1 MTSATL
7 GEHIAMLNAA
17 NLKPGEAEELGQ
29 FFALDLGQR
38 EDYGWR
44 RSEVAT
50 RLGLNPA
57 AMPAAQRLTLAAA
70 ALMIAAEDAQLTPFD
85 RWLRST
91 YTRAERARFNG
102 RDVQMMRNGFEG
114 AHNG

>member
-7 GEHIAMLNAA
+7 DEHIAMLNAA

-29 FFALDLGQR
+29 FFALGLEQR
-38 EDYGWR
+38 DEHGWH
-44 RSEVAT
+44 RSEVAA

-70 ALMIAAEDAQLTPFD
+70 ALMIAVEDAQLRPFD

-91 YTRAERARFNG
+91 YTPAERARFNG
-102 RDVQMMRNGFEG
+102 RDLEMMRYGFEG
-114 AHNG
+114 GARG